1 MKVRRSVSLRSSVF
15 HIPSKDWSDAV
26 GSVAEVDE
34 EAEVQRSMLDYVRRY
49 GAAMGMRMYEYQ
61 GRRLAVQ
68 DELAA

>member
-1 MKVRRSVSLRSSVF
+1 MSLRSSVI
-15 HIPSKDWSDAV
+15 HIPGKDWSDAMRA
-26 GSVAEVDE
+26 VAEADE

-61 GRRLAVQ
+61 GRRLALQ